1 MMVASSFDLWKKD
14 VFFPAAEE
22 VQESADIMESTY
34 RVWVRQRSER
44 LAPKHLDELCRELQ
58 TALGTTKWQLEE
70 FEKAVRLSY
79 GQRGDDHTAAR
90 HGQFITAI
98 ENQISQVE
106 TALRESFSV
115 EGKQPLRWVQLDE
128 EEHDDFAAFLSG
140 TSQSMQTAKN
150 ERLELGP
157 CGSSSGKSDI
167 RRKEMNLK
175 SSAACNGDI
184 SDEIKG
190 VKDVITIS
198 KDPNFVMESKGKEIA
213 GMRDDIFYDT
223 EKTTNTR
230 KACSSPNYGE
240 LRIVIADEVE
250 QRRNLILGYEDT
262 PKEKGSKLV
271 FWRQRCGQ
279 LHQGTGAVNLFN
291 QMFGRVGASQKQLQ
305 SPRKQWQTPLRLHNR
320 FSVQATLGLMLT
332 VFLLVP
338 FVFYS
343 S

>member
-58 TALGTTKWQLEE
+58 TALGTAKWQLEE

-115 EGKQPLRWVQLDE
+115 EGKQPLRWVQLDD

-150 ERLELGP
+150 ECLELGP
-157 CGSSSGKSDI
+157 CRSSSGESDI

-190 VKDVITIS
+190 VKDVITLS

-230 KACSSPNYGE
+230 KTCSSPNYSE
-240 LRIVIADEVE
+240 LRIVIADEIE
-250 QRRNLILGYEDT
+250 QRRNLIPGYEDT
-262 PKEKGSKLV
+262 PKEKRSKLV
-271 FWRQRCGQ
+271 FWRQKCGQ
-279 LHQGTGAVNLFN
+279 LHLGTGAVNLFN

-305 SPRKQWQTPLRLHNR
+305 SPRKQWQTPLRLNSR
-320 FSVQATLGLMLT
+320 CSVQATLGLMLT